1 MLIAFHVTLVRPRGK
16 RLAPLT
22 SSDWDDYA
30 KDLAEESAMHPMLL
44 VHADWRLKCSVLL
57 DFDDMRQD
65 KQPDSRKQRREVDVR
80 AAVARH
86 LQEAFT

>member
-1 MLIAFHVTLVRPRGK
+1 MLIAFHVTLVRPRGN
-16 RLAPLT
+16 RFAPLT
-22 SSDWDDYA
+22 SSEFDAYA
-30 KDLAEESAMHPMLL
+30 KELAEESAMHPLLL
-44 VHADWRLKCSVLL
+44 VHADWRRNCSVLL

-86 LQEAFT
+86 LEEAFT